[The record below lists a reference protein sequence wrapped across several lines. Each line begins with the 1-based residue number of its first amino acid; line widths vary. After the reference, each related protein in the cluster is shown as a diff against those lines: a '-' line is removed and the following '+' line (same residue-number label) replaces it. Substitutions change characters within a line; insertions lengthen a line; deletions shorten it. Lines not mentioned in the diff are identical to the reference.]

1 MQSKGLMYV
10 LYAIVIIAIVY
21 LVYVTQGFGL
31 WANANAK
38 LDKNGYQAVFMDN
51 NQVYFGKI
59 TTMDAKNVIVED
71 IYYLQVQQVQPKP
84 EEETQGKLTL
94 VKLGNEIHGPEDK
107 MVINPEHIMFWE
119 NLNEDG
125 KVVQAIK
132 KYQSEGPA
140 TTSSS
145 NSQIETESS
154 SNPKNTSND
163 E

>member
-1 MQSKGLMYV
+1 MQNKGLMYV

-21 LVYVTQGFGL
+21 LVYITQGFGI
-31 WANANAK
+31 WANAGAK
-38 LDKNGYQAVFMDN
+38 LDNNSYQALFMDN

-59 TTMDAKNVIVED
+59 TTMDSKNVILED

-84 EEETQGKLTL
+84 EEESQGKLTL

-107 MVINPEHIMFWE
+107 MVINPEHVMFWE

-132 KYQSEGPA
+132 KYQTDGD
-140 TTSSS
+140 TQSSS
-145 NSQIETESS
+145 SS
-154 SNPKNTSND
+154 AD
-163 E
+163 VQAE

>member
-1 MQSKGLMYV
+1 MQNKGLMYV

-21 LVYVTQGFGL
+21 LVYVTQGFGI
-31 WANANAK
+31 WTNAGAK
-38 LDKNGYQAVFMDN
+38 IDSNSYQAIFMDN

-59 TTMDAKNVIVED
+59 SSMDNKQVIMED

-84 EEETQGKLTL
+84 EEESQGKLTL

-107 MVINPEHIMFWE
+107 MAINSEHMMFWE
-119 NLNEDG
+119 NLREDG

-132 KYQSEGPA
+132 QYQSEGPA

-145 NSQIETESS
+145 NSQIETEDSS
-154 SNPKNTSND
+154 TPASSDD